1 MTIFK
6 AYIYNYQCRAI
17 YQSQNLKFD
26 KRFSQLKN
34 KSPVHI
40 IQRSIDDH
48 YNFDRLGKSAVP
60 SSDKRLGNSISN
72 SWKDKEKS
80 IVILCGSLVKLLRGY
95 EILKRVD
102 GCKVFV
108 NSFGGA
114 EVLCIKDH
122 T

>member
-1 MTIFK
+1 MQSDI
-6 AYIYNYQCRAI
+6 IYS

-26 KRFSQLKN
+26 KRFSQLKS

-40 IQRSIDDH
+40 IQPPIDDQ
-48 YNFDRLGKSAVP
+48 YDFDRLGNSAVP
-60 SSDKRLGNSISN
+60 SSDKRLGNSNSN
-72 SWKDKEKS
+72 SWKAKEKS
-80 IVILCGSLVKLLRGY
+80 IVILCGNLVKLLRGY

-108 NSFGGA
+108 NSFGA
-114 EVLCIKDH
+114 KVLCTKDH